1 VAVEQFQFPAKQ
13 PKFGAGY
20 KVSRKSK
27 SHLQGSVKQFYFLRP
42 SGEGVFHQPR
52 GYNLSDPI
60 RVGVVCLEMQASR
73 RWLGIGFWV
82 CILIS
87 VAVVLRR
94 VVALAYPP
102 QSAPPQL
109 AALDAAFAS
118 HATLTLVHIIP
129 ALAFVVLAPFVY
141 LRRFAG
147 AAWPERVLFFLG
159 IVVGATA
166 YAMSH
171 YSVGGWVERS
181 AVLFFNSLFLFSL
194 FQAWHLRRDAVLK
207 LRWMTR
213 AIAVL
218 LGIATTRPVM
228 GIFFATRGITQLSPE
243 QFFGI
248 AFWMGFST
256 NTLIIEFWLRSQV
269 GKSQIETMA
278 MRPPHD
284 RDPGVG

>member
-1 VAVEQFQFPAKQ
+1 MSPGIVST
-13 PKFGAGY
+13 GAI
-20 KVSRKSK
+20 VPETQTSW
-27 SHLQGSVKQFYFLRP
+27 
-42 SGEGVFHQPR
+42 
-52 GYNLSDPI
+52 
-60 RVGVVCLEMQASR
+60 
-73 RWLGIGFWV
+73 RWLRIGFWA
-82 CILIS
+82 CIVIS

-94 VVALAYPP
+94 AVALAHPP

-118 HATLTLVHIIP
+118 HAALTLAHIIP

-147 AAWPERVLFFLG
+147 AAWPERLLFPLG
-159 IVVGATA
+159 AVVGATA
-166 YAMSH
+166 YAMSS

-181 AVLFFNSLFLFSL
+181 AVLLFNTLFLFSL
-194 FQAWHLRRDAVLK
+194 FRAWRLRREPILK

-228 GIFFATRGITQLSPE
+228 GIFFATSRITHLAPE

-248 AFWMGFST
+248 AFWIGFSI
-256 NTLIIEFWLRSQV
+256 NTLVVELWLRSPE
-269 GKSQIETMA
+269 GKSQIDRMA
-278 MRPPHD
+278 MR
-284 RDPGVG
+284 